1 VSKTAVLQAAGLL
14 QTLAMKG
21 IAVKRLANDSRT
33 VAAGDV
39 FLAYPGHFA
48 DGRVYLAD
56 ALTRGAA
63 AILYEA
69 RAPQDGKLAAS
80 IETAVNQA
88 NAAHVPC
95 LAVDGL
101 AAVAG
106 ELAHQVFGRPSEKL
120 WLAGVT
126 GTNGKTS
133 VSQWLL
139 QALTCLG
146 QRCAVVGTLGNGFL
160 GDLRETGY
168 TTPDVLQLHAALDG
182 FVAQGARACVME
194 VSSIGLAEGR
204 VHGVRFDVAVFT
216 NLTRDHLDYHGT
228 MAAYGEAKAAL
239 FANSWINAAV
249 VNLDDPFAAVLIN
262 AIRPGVRIIGY
273 TLDAVCGAR
282 DELPSAIKAEIK
294 DRHTAAS
301 VEILAAENLAMT
313 TTGLAFDVQGQVF
326 SVPVVG
332 RFNVANVLAVIAA
345 LAAKGERLA
354 DIAAAL
360 RQLQAPPGRM
370 QAVGGEAEPLVIVD
384 YAHTPDALE
393 NVLQVAREIATVRG
407 GKLACV
413 FGCGGDRDAGKRPVM
428 GSIAERLA
436 DHVVVTSDNPRSEN
450 PAQIIQAIVAGMLRQ
465 ACVLE
470 QRDLAIAQAVAQ
482 ANAED
487 VIVVAGKGHEAYQE
501 IAGVREAFNDVDAA
515 KSALAARRQQY
526 STGGGRG
533 AITGEIAVATPVETS
548 VEISAGKGAKP
559 VAVLPAPSGGRAK

>member
-1 VSKTAVLQAAGLL
+1 MSKPVLMQAAELL
-14 QTLAMKG
+14 QTLARQG
-21 IAVKRLANDSRT
+21 IVVERLANDSRT
-33 VAAGDV
+33 VKAGDV

-48 DGRVYLAD
+48 DGRAYLAD
-56 ALTRGAA
+56 AITRGAA

-69 RAPQDGKLAAS
+69 CAPQDGNLAAS
-80 IETAVNQA
+80 IKAAVNQA

-146 QRCAVVGTLGNGFL
+146 ERCAVVGTLGNGFL

-168 TTPDVLQLHAALDG
+168 TTPDVLQLHAALGG
-182 FVAQGARACVME
+182 FVAQDASACVME
-194 VSSIGLAEGR
+194 VSSIGLGEGR
-204 VHGVRFDVAVFT
+204 VHGVRFDVAIFT

-228 MAAYGEAKAAL
+228 MAAYGEAKVAL
-239 FANSWINAAV
+239 FANPWVKAAV
-249 VNLDDPFAAVLIN
+249 VNLDDPFAAELIN
-262 AIRPGVRIIGY
+262 AIRPGVRMIGY
-273 TLDAVCGAR
+273 TLDAVCGAK
-282 DELPSAIKAEIK
+282 DELPAAIKAGIR
-294 DRHTAAS
+294 DGHMAAS
-301 VEILAAENLAMT
+301 VEILAAENLRMT
-313 TTGLAFDVQGQVF
+313 TTGLQFDVQGQAF

-332 RFNVANVLAVIAA
+332 RFNAANLLAVIAA

-354 DIAAAL
+354 DIAVAL
-360 RQLQAPPGRM
+360 RQLEAPPGRM
-370 QAVGGEAEPLVIVD
+370 QAVGGEDEPLVIVD

-393 NVLQVAREIATVRG
+393 NVLGVAREIATVRG

-436 DHVVVTSDNPRSEN
+436 DHVMVTSDNPRFEN
-450 PAQIIQAIVAGMLRQ
+450 PAQIIQAIVAGMLRP
-465 ACVLE
+465 AKVVE
-470 QRDLAIAQAVAQ
+470 QRDLAIAQSVAD
-482 ANAED
+482 AKAGD

-501 IAGVREAFNDVDAA
+501 IAGVRMAFSDVAAA
-515 KSALAARRQQY
+515 KSALAARHQQH
-526 STGGGRG
+526 STREGRD
-533 AITGEIAVATPVETS
+533 AITGDMPVEN
-548 VEISAGKGAKP
+548 GAKP
-559 VAVLPAPSGGRAK
+559 VAVPPASSGGRST